1 MQVSHVLPW
10 QLIRLK
16 PINHVELQASSNDLD
31 EEIEFG
37 SGGEQMAKDVHIG
50 NNVAIRCEF
59 SSDEDF

>member
-16 PINHVELQASSNDLD
+16 PTNHVELQASSNDLD

-37 SGGEQMAKDVHIG
+37 SGGEQMAKDVHVG